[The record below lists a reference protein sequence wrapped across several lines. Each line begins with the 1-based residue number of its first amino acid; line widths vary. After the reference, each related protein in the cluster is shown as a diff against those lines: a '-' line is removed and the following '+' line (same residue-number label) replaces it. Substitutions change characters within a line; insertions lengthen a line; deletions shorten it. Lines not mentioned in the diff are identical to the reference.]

1 MPRGVLTLETGSR
14 FWFEGE
20 VWEVD
25 AFLGDQ
31 VRLRRGATIRSV
43 STTALLETASPLD
56 EREEGPDSD
65 ADPFSLPTVILAALT
80 VKQRHEVE
88 RKVEELRPLLQPG
101 QGDSRSLTKR
111 VAAQAKELGV
121 SVRTLERRMERFEAR
136 GPAGLVDERLLKE
149 TRRSVDPAWDEA
161 CRKALSSFVPESTP
175 TRKTVIDRTNRAFLA
190 EHPEGR
196 LPSKSVAYL
205 RVGELAKGRYI
216 FGDAKQRRSVDERPA
231 GPMGRLRANRPGE
244 FFVLDSYRLDVFA
257 LEPVTHRWVNTEL
270 TVAMDIYDRTVKGLR
285 LRPVAAKSADV
296 ASVLFQA
303 MTPQRWGYLPDA
315 PEGPYAG
322 IPQSL
327 YVGETCIAPDTIVI
341 DHGNIYVSEHTAS
354 VCRRL
359 GISIQPALTYKPTD
373 KAVLERFFRTAREG
387 LLDKLEGYKG
397 PDIASRGKD
406 TQDRAFYYV
415 SELEQILRE
424 WVGQVYHHT
433 PHEGLPKPESPREF
447 MTPAQAHARGMAQCG
462 RLRLP
467 VKEELY
473 YDFLQVHWRKV
484 HHYGVEVASQR
495 YDGAG
500 LNLYRNQTSPYGGAH
515 AGKWPILLD
524 VDDVRYAYFQ
534 DPTDGTWHQLVWEHA
549 ATLTAPFSQ
558 DAADFTRALSRQKD
572 RFVDP
577 AQAIEDLLARWQ
589 ANEVTTRRERN
600 LAIRLAAQQAHQ
612 TNSDDGTQ
620 SGTEAG
626 PDTASVPGVIDFLQ
640 HRNRRARQPLPDDL
654 DVFERY
660 YQDHPEGGLEV
671 LDE

>member
-1 MPRGVLTLETGSR
+1 MPSGVLTLETGSR

-20 VWEVD
+20 AWELDTFV
-25 AFLGDQ
+25 GDRA
-31 VRLRRGATIRSV
+31 RLSRGVTVRSV
-43 STTALLETASPLD
+43 STSALLAAATPLD
-56 EREEGPDSD
+56 ESAGQED
-65 ADPFSLPTVILAALT
+65 AARDHFALSAVALAGLT
-80 VKQRHEVE
+80 VKQRREVE
-88 RKVEELRPLLQPG
+88 RKVEELRPLLEPTSDG
-101 QGDSRSLTKR
+101 RSCTERL
-111 VAAQAKELGV
+111 AARAKELGL
-121 SVRTLERRMERFEAR
+121 SVRTLERRLQRFEAH
-136 GPAGLVDERLLKE
+136 GPAGLADARILKE
-149 TRRSVDPAWDEA
+149 TRRAVDPAWDEA
-161 CRKALSSFVPESTP
+161 CRQVLDSFVSESTP
-175 TRKTVIDRTNRAFLA
+175 TRKTVIARVNRAFL
-190 EHPEGR
+190 ESHPQGR
-196 LPSKSVAYL
+196 MPSTRVAYR
-205 RVGELAKGRYI
+205 RVNELAKGRYI
-216 FGDAKQRRSVDERPA
+216 FGDAKQRRSVDERPG
-231 GPMGRLRANRPGE
+231 GPMGRLRATRPGE
-244 FFVLDSYRLDVFA
+244 YFVLDSYRLDVFA

-270 TVAMDIYDRTVKGLR
+270 TVAMDLYDRTIKGIR

-315 PEGPYAG
+315 AQGPYAG
-322 IPQSL
+322 IPEAL
-327 YVGETCIAPDTIVI
+327 YVGETCVAPDTIVI
-341 DHGNIYVSEHTAS
+341 DHGKIYFSEHTAS

-359 GISIQPALTYKPTD
+359 GTSIQPALTYKPTD
-373 KAVLERFFRTAREG
+373 KAVVERFFRTARQG
-387 LLDKLEGYKG
+387 LLDKLSGYKG

-406 TQDRAFYYV
+406 AEQQAFYYV

-473 YDFLQVHWRKV
+473 YDFLEVHWRRI

-500 LNLYRNQTSPYGGAH
+500 LNLYRNQASPYGGAH

-524 VDDVRYAYFQ
+524 VDDVRHAYFQ
-534 DPTDGTWHQLVWEHA
+534 DPADSCWHQLTWEHA
-549 ATLTAPFSQ
+549 AALTAPFSQ
-558 DAADFTRALSRQKD
+558 DAADFTRALSREQDK
-572 RFVDP
+572 FVDP

-589 ANEVTTRRERN
+589 AKEVTTRRERN
-600 LAIRLAAQQAHQ
+600 LALRVAAQQAGHPSGEHA
-612 TNSDDGTQ
+612 SDAD
-620 SGTEAG
+620 A
-626 PDTASVPGVIDFLQ
+626 ASLPGVIDFLQ
-640 HRNRRARQPLPDDL
+640 HRTRRSREQLPDDL

>member
-1 MPRGVLTLETGSR
+1 M
-14 FWFEGE
+14 
-20 VWEVD
+20 WEID
-25 AFLGDQ
+25 TFLGDQ
-31 VRLRRGATIRSV
+31 VRLRRGATVRSV

-56 EREEGPDSD
+56 EPGTGQSAPDD
-65 ADPFSLPTVILAALT
+65 LFTLPAVVLAALT
-80 VKQRHEVE
+80 VKQRREAE
-88 RKVEELRPLLQPG
+88 RKVEELRPLLKAAPDDG
-101 QGDSRSLTKR
+101 RSLRQR
-111 VAAQAKELGV
+111 VADRASELGV
-121 SVRTLERRMERFEAR
+121 SVRTLERRLARFEDR

-149 TRRSVDPAWDEA
+149 TRRAVDPAWDEA
-161 CRKALSSFVPESTP
+161 CRQVLSSFVTESTP
-175 TRKTVIDRTNRAFLA
+175 TRRTVIARTNRAFLEA
-190 EHPEGR
+190 HPGGR
-196 LPSKSVAYL
+196 VRSTRVAYR
-205 RVGELAKGRYI
+205 RVNELARGRYI

-231 GPMGRLRANRPGE
+231 GPMGRLRATRPGE

-303 MTPQRWGYLPDA
+303 MRPQRWGYLPDA

-322 IPQSL
+322 IPETL

-341 DHGNIYVSEHTAS
+341 DHGKIYMSEHTAS

-373 KAVLERFFRTAREG
+373 KAVLERFFRTARQS
-387 LLDKLEGYKG
+387 LLDKLAGYKG
-397 PDIASRGKD
+397 PDIASRGED
-406 TQDRAFYYV
+406 TEDQAFYYV

-433 PHEGLPKPESPREF
+433 PHDGLPKPESPREC

-467 VKEELY
+467 VKQDLF
-473 YDFLQVHWRKV
+473 YDFLEVHWRKI

-495 YDGAG
+495 YDGPG
-500 LNLYRNQTSPYGGAH
+500 LNPYRNQSSPYGGAH

-534 DPTDGTWHQLVWEHA
+534 DPADGAWHQLPWEHA

-558 DAADFTRALSRQKD
+558 DAADFTRALSRRQDK
-572 RFVDP
+572 FVDP
-577 AQAIEDLLARWQ
+577 GQAIEDLLARWQ
-589 ANEVTTRRERN
+589 ASAVTTRRERN

-612 TNSDDGTQ
+612 ADVGDGAQ
-620 SGTEAG
+620 SGTESH

-640 HRNRRARQPLPDDL
+640 HRTRRAKEPLPDDL

>member
-1 MPRGVLTLETGSR
+1 MPRGVLTLEPGAR
-14 FWFEGE
+14 FWCEGE
-20 VWEVD
+20 VWEID
-25 AFLGDQ
+25 TFLGDQ
-31 VRLRRGATIRSV
+31 VRLRRGATVRSV

-56 EREEGPDSD
+56 EPGTGQSAPDD
-65 ADPFSLPTVILAALT
+65 LFTLPAVVLAALT
-80 VKQRHEVE
+80 VKQRREAE
-88 RKVEELRPLLQPG
+88 RKVEELRPLLKAAPDDG
-101 QGDSRSLTKR
+101 RSLRQR
-111 VAAQAKELGV
+111 VADRASELGV
-121 SVRTLERRMERFEAR
+121 SVRTLERRLARFEDR

-149 TRRSVDPAWDEA
+149 TRRAVDPAWDEA
-161 CRKALSSFVPESTP
+161 CRQVLSSFVTESTP
-175 TRKTVIDRTNRAFLA
+175 TRRTVIARTNRAFLEA
-190 EHPEGR
+190 HPGGR
-196 LPSKSVAYL
+196 VPSTRVAYR
-205 RVGELAKGRYI
+205 RVNELARGRYI

-231 GPMGRLRANRPGE
+231 GPMGRLRATRPGE

-303 MTPQRWGYLPDA
+303 MRPQRWGYLPDA

-322 IPQSL
+322 IPETL

-341 DHGNIYVSEHTAS
+341 DHGKIYLSEHTAS

-373 KAVLERFFRTAREG
+373 KAVLERFSRTARQS
-387 LLDKLEGYKG
+387 LLDKLAGYKG
-397 PDIASRGKD
+397 PDIASRGED
-406 TQDRAFYYV
+406 TEDQAFYYV
-415 SELEQILRE
+415 SELEKILRE

-433 PHEGLPKPESPREF
+433 PHDGLPKPESPREC

-467 VKEELY
+467 VKQDLF
-473 YDFLQVHWRKV
+473 YDFLEVHWRKI

-495 YDGAG
+495 YDGPG
-500 LNLYRNQTSPYGGAH
+500 LNPYRNQSSPYGGAH

-534 DPTDGTWHQLVWEHA
+534 DPADGAWHQLPWEHA

-558 DAADFTRALSRQKD
+558 DAADFTRALSRRQDK
-572 RFVDP
+572 FVDP
-577 AQAIEDLLARWQ
+577 GQAIEDLLARWQ
-589 ANEVTTRRERN
+589 ASAVTTRRERN

-612 TNSDDGTQ
+612 ADVGDGAQ
-620 SGTEAG
+620 SGTESH

-640 HRNRRARQPLPDDL
+640 HRTRRAKEPLPDDL

>member
-1 MPRGVLTLETGSR
+1 MPRGVLTLEPGAR
-14 FWFEGE
+14 FWCEGE
-20 VWEVD
+20 VWEID
-25 AFLGDQ
+25 TFLGDQ
-31 VRLRRGATIRSV
+31 VRLRRGATVRSV

-56 EREEGPDSD
+56 EPGTGQSAPDD
-65 ADPFSLPTVILAALT
+65 LFTLPAVVLAALT
-80 VKQRHEVE
+80 VKQRREAE
-88 RKVEELRPLLQPG
+88 RKVEELRPLLKAAPDDG
-101 QGDSRSLTKR
+101 RSLRQR
-111 VAAQAKELGV
+111 VADRASELGV
-121 SVRTLERRMERFEAR
+121 SVRTLERRLARFEDR

-149 TRRSVDPAWDEA
+149 TRRAVDPAWDEA
-161 CRKALSSFVPESTP
+161 CRQVLSSFVTESTP
-175 TRKTVIDRTNRAFLA
+175 TRRTVIARTNRAFLEA
-190 EHPEGR
+190 HPGGR
-196 LPSKSVAYL
+196 VPSTRVAYR
-205 RVGELAKGRYI
+205 RVNELARGRYI

-231 GPMGRLRANRPGE
+231 GPMGRLRATRPGE

-322 IPQSL
+322 IPETL

-341 DHGNIYVSEHTAS
+341 DHGKIYMSEHTAS

-373 KAVLERFFRTAREG
+373 KAVLERFFRTARQS
-387 LLDKLEGYKG
+387 LLDKLAGYKG
-397 PDIASRGKD
+397 PDIASRGED
-406 TQDRAFYYV
+406 TEDQAFYYV

-433 PHEGLPKPESPREF
+433 PHDGLPKPESPREC

-467 VKEELY
+467 VKQDLF
-473 YDFLQVHWRKV
+473 YDFLEVHWRKI

-495 YDGAG
+495 YDGPG
-500 LNLYRNQTSPYGGAH
+500 LNPYRNQSSPYGGAH

-534 DPTDGTWHQLVWEHA
+534 DPADGAWHQLPWEHA

-558 DAADFTRALSRQKD
+558 DAADFTRALSRRQDK
-572 RFVDP
+572 FVDP
-577 AQAIEDLLARWQ
+577 GQAIEDLLARWQ
-589 ANEVTTRRERN
+589 ASAVTTRRERN

-612 TNSDDGTQ
+612 ADVGDGAQ
-620 SGTEAG
+620 SGTESH

-640 HRNRRARQPLPDDL
+640 HRTRRAKEPLPDDL

>member
-1 MPRGVLTLETGSR
+1 MPRGVLTLEPGAR

-20 VWEVD
+20 MWEVD
-25 AFLGDQ
+25 TFLGDQ
-31 VRLRRGATIRSV
+31 ARLRRGTTVRSV
-43 STTALLETASPLD
+43 ATSALLAAATPLD
-56 EREEGPDSD
+56 ELSDRHEG
-65 ADPFSLPTVILAALT
+65 ADDPLALPAVALAGLT
-80 VKQRHEVE
+80 AKQRREVE
-88 RKVEELRPLLQPG
+88 RKVEELRPLLQPAADG
-101 QGDSRSLTKR
+101 RSHPERLASRAT
-111 VAAQAKELGV
+111 ELGV
-121 SVRTLERRMERFEAR
+121 SVRTLERRLERFEAR
-136 GPAGLVDERLLKE
+136 GPAGLADERILRE
-149 TRRSVDPAWDEA
+149 TRRGVDPGWDEA
-161 CRKALSSFVPESTP
+161 CREVLSSFVPESTP
-175 TRKTVIDRTNRAFLA
+175 TRKTVIARTNRAFLA
-190 EHPEGR
+190 AYPEGT

-216 FGDAKQRRSVDERPA
+216 FGDAKQRRSVAERPS
-231 GPMGRLRANRPGE
+231 GPMGRLRATRPGE
-244 FFVLDSYRLDVFA
+244 FFVLDSCRLDVFA

-270 TVAMDIYDRTVKGLR
+270 TAAMDLYDRSIKGLR

-303 MTPQRWGYLPDA
+303 MTPQRWGYHPSD
-315 PEGPYAG
+315 PQGPYAG
-322 IPQSL
+322 IPESL

-341 DHGNIYVSEHTAS
+341 DHGKIYLSEHTAS

-373 KAVLERFFRTAREG
+373 KAVLERFFRTARQG

-406 TQDRAFYYV
+406 AEDHAFYYV

-424 WVGQVYHHT
+424 WVGQVYHHSA
-433 PHEGLPKPESPREF
+433 HDGLPKPESPREF

-467 VKEELY
+467 VKADLF
-473 YDFLQVHWRKV
+473 YDFLQVHWRKI

-495 YDGAG
+495 YDGPG

-524 VDDVRYAYFQ
+524 VDDVRHAYFK
-534 DPTDGTWHQLVWEHA
+534 DPADGTWHQLLWEHA

-558 DAADFTRALSRQKD
+558 DAADFTRALSRQQDK
-572 RFVDP
+572 FVDP

-589 ANEVTTRRERN
+589 AKEVTTRRERN
-600 LAIRLAAQQAHQ
+600 LAIRLAAQQASHLADNQ
-612 TNSDDGTQ
+612 
-620 SGTEAG
+620 A
-626 PDTASVPGVIDFLQ
+626 PDTNITDPDSASLPGVIDFFQ
-640 HRNRRARQPLPDDL
+640 HRTRRAKEPLPDDL

-660 YQDHPEGGLEV
+660 YAEHPEGGLEV
-671 LDE
+671 LEE

>member
-1 MPRGVLTLETGSR
+1 MPRGVLTLEAGSR

-25 AFLGDQ
+25 TFIGDQ
-31 VRLRRGATIRSV
+31 MRLRRGVTVRSV
-43 STTALLETASPLD
+43 STSALLAAATPLD
-56 EREEGPDSD
+56 DTNGDRDQED
-65 ADPFSLPTVILAALT
+65 DPFALPAVALAGLT
-80 VKQRHEVE
+80 PKQRRGVE
-88 RKVEELRPLLQPG
+88 RKVEDLRPLLQPASDG
-101 QGDSRSLTKR
+101 RSRAEQL
-111 VAAQAKELGV
+111 AAGAKELGV
-121 SVRTLERRMERFEAR
+121 SVRTLERRLERFAAR
-136 GPAGLVDERLLKE
+136 GPAGLVDERILKE
-149 TRRSVDPAWDEA
+149 TRRAVDPAWDEA
-161 CRKALSSFVPESTP
+161 CRRVLDSFVAESTP
-175 TRKTVIDRTNRAFLA
+175 TRKTVIARSNRAFLEA
-190 EHPEGR
+190 NPEGR
-196 LPSKSVAYL
+196 VPSTRVAYR
-205 RVGELAKGRYI
+205 RVNELSKGRYI
-216 FGDAKQRRSVDERPA
+216 FGDAKQRRSVDERPG
-231 GPMGRLRANRPGE
+231 GPMGRLRATRPGE

-270 TVAMDIYDRTVKGLR
+270 TAAMDLYDRTLKGLR

-303 MTPQRWGYLPDA
+303 MTPQRWGYLLHA
-315 PEGPYAG
+315 QQGPYSG
-322 IPQSL
+322 IPESL

-341 DHGNIYVSEHTAS
+341 DHGKIYLSEHTTS

-373 KAVLERFFRTAREG
+373 KAVLERFFRTARQG

-397 PDIASRGKD
+397 PDIASRGKHIED
-406 TQDRAFYYV
+406 QAFYYV

-433 PHEGLPKPESPREF
+433 PHDGLPKPESPREF

-467 VKEELY
+467 VKADLF
-473 YDFLQVHWRKV
+473 YDFLEVHWRKI
-484 HHYGVEVASQR
+484 HHYGVEVTSQR
-495 YDGAG
+495 YDGPG
-500 LNLYRNQTSPYGGAH
+500 LNLYRNQISPYGGAH

-524 VDDVRYAYFQ
+524 VDDVRHAYFQ
-534 DPTDGTWHQLVWEHA
+534 DPTDRAWHQLTWEHA

-558 DAADFTRALSRQKD
+558 DAADFTRALSRQQDK
-572 RFVDP
+572 FVDP
-577 AQAIEDLLARWQ
+577 TQAIEDLLARWQ

-600 LAIRLAAQQAHQ
+600 LAIRLAAQQARQ
-612 TNSDDGTQ
+612 TDG
-620 SGTEAG
+620 GEEAQG
-626 PDTASVPGVIDFLQ
+626 GAETGLDTVSVPGVIDFLQ
-640 HRNRRARQPLPDDL
+640 HRTRRRAQEPLPDDL

>member
-1 MPRGVLTLETGSR
+1 MPRGVLTLEPGAR
-14 FWFEGE
+14 FWCEGE

-25 AFLGDQ
+25 TFLGDQ
-31 VRLRRGATIRSV
+31 VRLRRGATVRSV

-56 EREEGPDSD
+56 EPGTGQSAPDD
-65 ADPFSLPTVILAALT
+65 LFTLPAVVLAALT
-80 VKQRHEVE
+80 VKQRCEAE
-88 RKVEELRPLLQPG
+88 RKVEELRPLLKAAPDDG
-101 QGDSRSLTKR
+101 RSLRQR
-111 VAAQAKELGV
+111 VADRASELGV
-121 SVRTLERRMERFEAR
+121 SVRTLERRLARFEDR

-149 TRRSVDPAWDEA
+149 TRRAVDPAWDEA
-161 CRKALSSFVPESTP
+161 CRQVLSSFVTESTP
-175 TRKTVIDRTNRAFLA
+175 TRRTVIARTNRAFLEA
-190 EHPEGR
+190 HPGGR
-196 LPSKSVAYL
+196 VPSTRVAYR
-205 RVGELAKGRYI
+205 RVNELARGRYI

-231 GPMGRLRANRPGE
+231 GPMGRLRATRPGE

-322 IPQSL
+322 IPETL

-341 DHGNIYVSEHTAS
+341 DHGKIYMSEHTAS

-373 KAVLERFFRTAREG
+373 KAVLERFFRTARQS
-387 LLDKLEGYKG
+387 LLDKLAGYKG
-397 PDIASRGKD
+397 PDIASRGED
-406 TQDRAFYYV
+406 TEDQAFYYV

-433 PHEGLPKPESPREF
+433 PHDGLPKPESPREC

-467 VKEELY
+467 VKQDLF
-473 YDFLQVHWRKV
+473 YDFLEVHWRKI

-495 YDGAG
+495 YDGPG
-500 LNLYRNQTSPYGGAH
+500 LNLYRNQSSPYGGAH

-534 DPTDGTWHQLVWEHA
+534 DPADGAWHQLPWEHA

-558 DAADFTRALSRQKD
+558 DAADFTRALSRRQDK
-572 RFVDP
+572 FVDP
-577 AQAIEDLLARWQ
+577 GQAIEDLLARWQ
-589 ANEVTTRRERN
+589 ASAVTTRRERN

-612 TNSDDGTQ
+612 ADVGDGAQ
-620 SGTEAG
+620 SGTESH

-640 HRNRRARQPLPDDL
+640 HRTRRAKEPLPDDL